1 MNLAS
6 TTHSFDD
13 TTTAS
18 TISLGINSLPT
29 ESKADNH
36 SREGGDRSQG

>member
-1 MNLAS
+1 MIQLKP
-6 TTHSFDD
+6 HSFDETA
-13 TTTAS
+13 TTS
-18 TISLGINSLPT
+18 TINLEINNLQT